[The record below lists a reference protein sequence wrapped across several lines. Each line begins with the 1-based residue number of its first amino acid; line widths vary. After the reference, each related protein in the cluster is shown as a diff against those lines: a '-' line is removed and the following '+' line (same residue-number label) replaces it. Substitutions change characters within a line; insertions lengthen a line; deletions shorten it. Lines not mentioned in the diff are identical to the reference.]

1 MSAAAL
7 PAPEPVSALHPGAL
21 LALLRLSLGGLT
33 RFLRLLGLAAL
44 FAVPAVLALVPRLV
58 AFYGGAPLNLD
69 QLFSMEMVFAFL
81 LVPQAVVPLA
91 CLLFGSGMIN
101 DEIEDQTL
109 TYLLIRPLQRWS
121 IYVMKL
127 LAAVLLVIALSAVF
141 LPLLFGIIWYAP
153 PLAEV
158 SAWEVLQRCGEYLVV
173 ISLAILAYT
182 AVFGLLG
189 LLTRRILIVGIIYIA
204 VFEGLLANLPLLFRE
219 LTLMYYLRVLFLRWL
234 ALDGTAQLWG
244 IDLAAAPEAAS
255 CVATL
260 LIVSGLATLLAGY
273 LFSVR
278 EFRMKTPEGS

>member
-1 MSAAAL
+1 MSAAAAL
-7 PAPEPVSALHPGAL
+7 PAPDPASALQPGAL

-33 RFLRLLGLAAL
+33 RLQRLLGLCALFCFPAAL
-44 FAVPAVLALVPRLV
+44 ALLPRIIGSYRGQQ
-58 AFYGGAPLNLD
+58 FELD

-81 LVPQAVVPLA
+81 LVPHAVVPLA

-127 LAAVLLVIALSAVF
+127 LAAVLLVSALCAVF
-141 LPLLFGIIWYAP
+141 LPLLLGVIWYAR
-153 PLAEV
+153 PLAHV
-158 SAWEVLQRCGEYLVV
+158 SAWELLQRGGDYLVV
-173 ISLAILAYT
+173 ILLAVLCYT
-182 AVFGLLG
+182 AVFGFLSLF
-189 LLTRRILIVGIIYIA
+189 TRRILIVGIIYIA
-204 VFEGLLANLPLLFRE
+204 VFEGVMANLPLVFRE
-219 LTLMYYLRVLFLRWL
+219 FTLMYYLRVLFLRWL
-234 ALDGTAQLWG
+234 APEETAGLWS

-260 LIVSGLATLLAGY
+260 LVVSALATLLGGY

-278 EFRMKTPEGS
+278 EFRLKTPEG